1 MKVKSDESLAETPR
15 SSEDD
20 FDSAFIEN
28 GENGE
33 PVVSQPDTFQSIP
46 KHICYSLQKYSHSV
60 KSLTCK
66 KTREAEV
73 PLVLSSESL
82 PNPICVRFMCSNRF
96 DDSRCFEIL
105 FLTDFPPPAGLSS
118 LTAMLDNKLRS
129 LRNSSVDSSDKE
141 DKPQST
147 SNQSQPRLSVTSKIS
162 HIHNPLSRPLTL
174 GENIPFAD
182 ESPERPLIQARVK
195 PIRHSTLNTSM
206 DKAKNDTIME
216 QKNDS
221 SSDETDSSTTSN
233 HRERNRSVIRLEDSV
248 LRKVNR

>member
-1 MKVKSDESLAETPR
+1 MSDLCVLIVLMTRFASKYFFLID
-15 SSEDD
+15 SS
-20 FDSAFIEN
+20 
-28 GENGE
+28 
-33 PVVSQPDTFQSIP
+33 
-46 KHICYSLQKYSHSV
+46 H
-60 KSLTCK
+60 
-66 KTREAEV
+66 
-73 PLVLSSESL
+73 
-82 PNPICVRFMCSNRF
+82 
-96 DDSRCFEIL
+96 
-105 FLTDFPPPAGLSS
+105 PAGLSS

>member
-1 MKVKSDESLAETPR
+1 M
-15 SSEDD
+15 
-20 FDSAFIEN
+20 
-28 GENGE
+28 
-33 PVVSQPDTFQSIP
+33 
-46 KHICYSLQKYSHSV
+46 
-60 KSLTCK
+60 
-66 KTREAEV
+66 
-73 PLVLSSESL
+73 PLVLPSELLLNPFFVSDFCVLIVLTNRLTLRTFYFIESSPS
-82 PNPICVRFMCSNRF
+82 
-96 DDSRCFEIL
+96 
-105 FLTDFPPPAGLSS
+105 AGLSS

-147 SNQSQPRLSVTSKIS
+147 SNQCQPRLSVTSKIS

-195 PIRHSTLNTSM
+195 PIRHSTLNTSL
-206 DKAKNDTIME
+206 DKTKNDTIME